1 MRDRPTRAGRDTP
14 LCVGRLDIIAFD
26 LLITHHT
33 EHPTS
38 SSIMLRA
45 ILTLLLLLTSTTVV
59 VNASPSSSGVAPPT
73 SGSTTAIPLRFASP
87 IQSYTIFD
95 RSALSSIDAVIP
107 RRRFLPRFR
116 VGLLAE
122 CTSREALME
131 EQRRG
136 IAIVDDEDDIN
147 DGSGWA
153 EASAAADER
162 RRKATEAR
170 IEAAHDAAVKA
181 YDDKLATT
189 TRNRIIVD
197 PLINDIKFQFVG
209 VANDGKSNRDNR
221 ERGDNVTW
229 YARKRP
235 TGSKWNVRLVHVNR
249 DAVLRDL
256 FVKGKVDVFGKYI
269 SEGAKENAAFTAAD
283 ASGEDNVAGV
293 NGGLN
298 AGGGEGVT
306 KPYVKAMY
314 AIKERSWRTLW
325 NFSPR
330 RMFTTSSGSFWR
342 ERRILPGLYTDG
354 ITVYESVYRY
364 RDGRN
369 GMKPVAKL
377 NKLLSSPGIRMEEKA
392 RIMERLKGGDVPD
405 LVMEK

>member
-1 MRDRPTRAGRDTP
+1 
-14 LCVGRLDIIAFD
+14 
-26 LLITHHT
+26 
-33 EHPTS
+33 
-38 SSIMLRA
+38 MLRA
-45 ILTLLLLLTSTTVV
+45 ILTLLLLLTTSTSVV
-59 VNASPSSSGVAPPT
+59 VIASPSSSGVAPPT
-73 SGSTTAIPLRFASP
+73 SGSTTTIPLRFASP

-107 RRRFLPRFR
+107 RRRFVPRFR
-116 VGLLAE
+116 AGLLAE
-122 CTSREALME
+122 RTAREALME

-136 IAIVDDEDDIN
+136 IEIVDDEDGTN

-162 RRKATEAR
+162 RRKATKAR

-181 YDDKLATT
+181 YDDKLASITK
-189 TRNRIIVD
+189 NRRSVD
-197 PLINDIKFQFVG
+197 PLINDVKFQFVG
-209 VANDGKSNRDNR
+209 VVNDGNLNRDSG
-221 ERGDNVTW
+221 ERGDDVTW
-229 YARKRP
+229 YARKR
-235 TGSKWNVRLVHVNR
+235 TKGSKWNVRLVHVNR

-283 ASGEDNVAGV
+283 ASDEDTVVGV
-293 NGGLN
+293 NGGLDV
-298 AGGGEGVT
+298 GGSGGVT
-306 KPYVKAMY
+306 MPSVKAKY

-377 NKLLSSPGIRMEEKA
+377 NKLLTSPGIRMEEKL
-392 RIMERLKGGDVPD
+392 RIVERLKVGDVPD
-405 LVMEK
+405 LVVEK

>member
-1 MRDRPTRAGRDTP
+1 MVTATIMSRA
-14 LCVGRLDIIAFD
+14 IIA
-26 LLITHHT
+26 
-33 EHPTS
+33 S
-38 SSIMLRA
+38 
-45 ILTLLLLLTSTTVV
+45 LLLPTTSTTVV
-59 VNASPSSSGVAPPT
+59 VNAIPSSSGVAPPT
-73 SGSTTAIPLRFASP
+73 SGSTSTIPLRFASP

-95 RSALSSIDAVIP
+95 RSALSSSSIVDAVIP

-116 VGLLAE
+116 VGLVAE
-122 CTSREALME
+122 RKAREALME

-136 IAIVDDEDDIN
+136 IAIVDDEDEDTN
-147 DGSGWA
+147 GGGWA

-162 RRKATEAR
+162 RRKAAEAR

-181 YDDKLATT
+181 YDDKLLATT
-189 TRNRIIVD
+189 TKSRRSAV
-197 PLINDIKFQFVG
+197 PSTNDIKFQFVG
-209 VANDGKSNRDNR
+209 VVNYGISNRDNM
-221 ERGDNVTW
+221 ERGGDVTW

-235 TGSKWNVRLVHVNR
+235 KGSKWNVRLVHVNR

-269 SEGAKENAAFTAAD
+269 SEGAKEDAAFTAAD
-283 ASGEDNVAGV
+283 ASGEDNVAMG
-293 NGGLN
+293 NGGLD
-298 AGGGEGVT
+298 AIGGGGGVT
-306 KPYVKAMY
+306 KTYVKAKY

-354 ITVYESVYRY
+354 INVYESVYRY

-377 NKLLSSPGIRMEEKA
+377 DKLLSSPGIRMEEKE
-392 RIMERLKGGDVPD
+392 RIVERLKVGDVPD
-405 LVMEK
+405 LVVEK

>member
-1 MRDRPTRAGRDTP
+1 MFANELKRHSMMVTATIMMSRA
-14 LCVGRLDIIAFD
+14 IIA
-26 LLITHHT
+26 
-33 EHPTS
+33 S
-38 SSIMLRA
+38 
-45 ILTLLLLLTSTTVV
+45 LLLPTTSTTVV
-59 VNASPSSSGVAPPT
+59 VNAIPSSSGVAPPT
-73 SGSTTAIPLRFASP
+73 SGSTSTIPLRFASP

-95 RSALSSIDAVIP
+95 RSSSPSMDAVVP

-116 VGLLAE
+116 VGLVAE
-122 CTSREALME
+122 RTAREALME

-136 IAIVDDEDDIN
+136 IAIVDDEDEDTTN
-147 DGSGWA
+147 GSSGGWA

-162 RRKATEAR
+162 RRKAAEAR

-181 YDDKLATT
+181 YDDKLATAT
-189 TRNRIIVD
+189 KSRRSVD
-197 PLINDIKFQFVG
+197 AFTNDIKFQFVG
-209 VANDGKSNRDNR
+209 VVNDGISNRDNNM
-221 ERGDNVTW
+221 ERGGDVTW

-235 TGSKWNVRLVHVNR
+235 KGSKWNVRLVHVNR

-269 SEGAKENAAFTAAD
+269 SEGAKEDAAFTAAD
-283 ASGEDNVAGV
+283 ASGEDNVAMG
-293 NGGLN
+293 NGGLD
-298 AGGGEGVT
+298 AIGGGGVT
-306 KPYVKAMY
+306 KTYVKAKY

-354 ITVYESVYRY
+354 INVYESVYRY

-377 NKLLSSPGIRMEEKA
+377 DKLLSSPGIRMEEKA
-392 RIMERLKGGDVPD
+392 RIVERLREGDVPD
-405 LVMEK
+405 LVVEK

>member
-1 MRDRPTRAGRDTP
+1 MMVTASIMSRA
-14 LCVGRLDIIAFD
+14 IIA
-26 LLITHHT
+26 
-33 EHPTS
+33 S
-38 SSIMLRA
+38 
-45 ILTLLLLLTSTTVV
+45 LLLPTTSTTAV
-59 VNASPSSSGVAPPT
+59 VNAIPSSSGVAPPT
-73 SGSTTAIPLRFASP
+73 SGSTSAPLRFASP

-95 RSALSSIDAVIP
+95 RSALSSMDAVIP

-116 VGLLAE
+116 VGLVAE
-122 CTSREALME
+122 RTAREALME

-136 IAIVDDEDDIN
+136 IAIVDDEDEDTTN
-147 DGSGWA
+147 GSGWA

-162 RRKATEAR
+162 RRKAAEAR

-181 YDDKLATT
+181 YDDKLDTT
-189 TRNRIIVD
+189 TKSRRSAV
-197 PLINDIKFQFVG
+197 PSTNDIKFQFVG
-209 VANDGKSNRDNR
+209 VVNDGKSNRDNM
-221 ERGDNVTW
+221 ERGGDVTW

-235 TGSKWNVRLVHVNR
+235 KGSKWNVRLVHVNR

-269 SEGAKENAAFTAAD
+269 SEGAKEDAAFTAAD
-283 ASGEDNVAGV
+283 ASGEDNVAMG
-293 NGGLN
+293 NGGLD
-298 AGGGEGVT
+298 AIGGGGGVT
-306 KPYVKAMY
+306 KTYVKAKY

-354 ITVYESVYRY
+354 INVYESVYRY

-377 NKLLSSPGIRMEEKA
+377 NKLLSSPGIRMEEKE
-392 RIMERLKGGDVPD
+392 RIVERLKVGDVPD
-405 LVMEK
+405 LVVEK

>member
-1 MRDRPTRAGRDTP
+1 
-14 LCVGRLDIIAFD
+14 
-26 LLITHHT
+26 
-33 EHPTS
+33 
-38 SSIMLRA
+38 
-45 ILTLLLLLTSTTVV
+45 
-59 VNASPSSSGVAPPT
+59 
-73 SGSTTAIPLRFASP
+73 
-87 IQSYTIFD
+87 
-95 RSALSSIDAVIP
+95 
-107 RRRFLPRFR
+107 
-116 VGLLAE
+116 
-122 CTSREALME
+122 ME

-136 IAIVDDEDDIN
+136 IAIVDDEDEDTN
-147 DGSGWA
+147 GSGWA

-162 RRKATEAR
+162 RRKAAEAR

-189 TRNRIIVD
+189 AKSRRSAVPST
-197 PLINDIKFQFVG
+197 NDIKFQFVG
-209 VANDGKSNRDNR
+209 VVNDGKSNRDNM
-221 ERGDNVTW
+221 ERGGDVTW

-235 TGSKWNVRLVHVNR
+235 KGSKWNVRLVHVNR

-269 SEGAKENAAFTAAD
+269 SEGAKEDAAFTAAD
-283 ASGEDNVAGV
+283 ASGEDNVAMG
-293 NGGLN
+293 NGGLD
-298 AGGGEGVT
+298 AIGGGGGVT
-306 KPYVKAMY
+306 KTYVKAKY

-354 ITVYESVYRY
+354 INVYESVYRY

-377 NKLLSSPGIRMEEKA
+377 NKLLSSPGIRMEEKE
-392 RIMERLKGGDVPD
+392 RIVERLKVGDVPD
-405 LVMEK
+405 LVVEK

>member
-1 MRDRPTRAGRDTP
+1 
-14 LCVGRLDIIAFD
+14 
-26 LLITHHT
+26 
-33 EHPTS
+33 
-38 SSIMLRA
+38 MLRA
-45 ILTLLLLLTSTTVV
+45 ILLLLLLTTSTTVV

-73 SGSTTAIPLRFASP
+73 SGSTATIPLRFASP

-95 RSALSSIDAVIP
+95 RSALSSLDSVIP

-122 CTSREALME
+122 RTAREALLE

-136 IAIVDDEDDIN
+136 IAIVDDEDDTTN
-147 DGSGWA
+147 GSGWA

-181 YDDKLATT
+181 YDEKLATT
-189 TRNRIIVD
+189 TKNRRSVD
-197 PLINDIKFQFVG
+197 TLTNDIKFQFVG
-209 VANDGKSNRDNR
+209 VVNDGKSNRDSG
-221 ERGDNVTW
+221 ERGDDVTW

-235 TGSKWNVRLVHVNR
+235 KGSKWNLRLVHVNR

-269 SEGAKENAAFTAAD
+269 SEGAKEDAAFTVAD
-283 ASGEDNVAGV
+283 ASGENNVARG
-293 NGGLN
+293 NGGQD
-298 AGGGEGVT
+298 AVSGGGVT
-306 KPYVKAMY
+306 KPYVKAKY
-314 AIKERSWRTLW
+314 ALKERSWRTLW

-330 RMFTTSSGSFWR
+330 RLFTTSSGSFWR

-377 NKLLSSPGIRMEEKA
+377 DKLLSSPGIRMEEKA
-392 RIMERLKGGDVPD
+392 RIVERLREGDVPD
-405 LVMEK
+405 LVVEK